1 MRIAMIVGGFPLIS
15 ETFILNQVTGL
26 IDLGHDVQI
35 FARRSNRDL
44 AVHADVHRYGLL
56 QRTHHYDLPAG
67 RGRRV
72 ARAAISLLG
81 GLRRRPGLLRCVN
94 PGRYGTPYNMLNN
107 AMHAPPILRYDPDAI
122 MCHFGTNGIDFIFLK
137 DLLPDV
143 PFVTMFHKGD
153 ILLGDERTP
162 AVYTRLRQHGDAF
175 LAISDSWNR
184 RKLVEFGFDN
194 RRIVTHRIGVDVA
207 RIPFRPRAARGND
220 LDILTVAR
228 LHPEKGLHH
237 GITAAAAL
245 RAARK
250 DLRVRYRI
258 IGGGDAEPD
267 LRALIDRLGVADAVT
282 LLGPQPTAEV
292 LAWMQRSDVFLLPS
306 LAEGTPTVLIEAQAS
321 GLPIVATDVGGVRDI
336 LPDGRSGF
344 LVPGGDSG
352 AMIASLRRLVDQPE
366 RWEEMGRA
374 GRAFVAEHHDIQKL
388 NRTLAELLAR
398 LGAVRRTQAAT
409 TPDVGADPRA
419 VPAER
424 RRP

>member
-26 IDLGHDVQI
+26 IDLGHDVRI
-35 FARRSNRDL
+35 FARRSNRDS

-56 QRTHHYDLPAG
+56 QRTHHYDLPVG
-67 RGRRV
+67 RSQRV

-81 GLRRRPGLLRCVN
+81 GLRHRPGLLRCVR
-94 PGRYGTPYNMLNN
+94 PSRYATPYTLLNN
-107 AMHAPPILRYDPDAI
+107 AMYAPPLLRYDPDAI

-137 DLLPDV
+137 ELLPDV

-153 ILLGDERTP
+153 ILLGDEQTP
-162 AVYTRLRQHGDAF
+162 AVYTRLRQQGDAF

-194 RRIVTHRIGVDVA
+194 RRIVTHRIGVDVT

-228 LHPEKGLHH
+228 LHQEKGLHH
-237 GITAAAAL
+237 GITAVAAL
-245 RAARK
+245 RAART

-267 LRALIDRLGVADAVT
+267 LRALIGRLGVADAVT

-306 LAEGTPTVLIEAQAS
+306 LAEGTPTVLLEAQAS

-344 LVPGGDSG
+344 LAPGDDAG
-352 AMIASLRRLVDQPE
+352 ALIASLNRLVDQPE

-374 GRAFVAEHHDIQKL
+374 GRAFVAEHHDIQRL

-398 LGAVRRTQAAT
+398 LRTARRTRAAT
-409 TPDVGADPRA
+409 SPDLGAHPRV
-419 VPAER
+419 VPSKQ

>member
-1 MRIAMIVGGFPLIS
+1 MRIAMIVGGFPRIA

-26 IDLGHDVQI
+26 IDLGHDVRI
-35 FARRSNRDL
+35 FARRSHPHL
-44 AVHADVHRYGLL
+44 PVQADVHRYGLL
-56 QRTHHYDLPAG
+56 QRTHHYDLPVG

-81 GLRRRPGLLRCVN
+81 GLGRRPGLLRCIN
-94 PGRYGTPYNMLNN
+94 PVRYATPYSMLNN

-122 MCHFGTNGIDFIFLK
+122 ICHFGTNGNDFIFLK
-137 DLLPDV
+137 DLLPHV

-153 ILLGDERTP
+153 ILLGDEQTP
-162 AVYTRLRQHGDAF
+162 AVYTRLRQQGDAF

-194 RRIVTHRIGVDVA
+194 RRIVTHRIGVDVT
-207 RIPFRPRAARGND
+207 RIPFRPRAARGSD

-228 LHPEKGLHH
+228 LHEEKGLHH
-237 GITAAAAL
+237 GITAVAAL
-245 RAARK
+245 RAART
-250 DLRVRYRI
+250 DLRVQYRI

-267 LRALIDRLGVADAVT
+267 LRALIHRLGVADAVM
-282 LLGPQPTAEV
+282 LLGPQPTDDV
-292 LAWMQRSDVFLLPS
+292 LAWMQRSDIFLLPS
-306 LAEGTPTVLIEAQAS
+306 LAEGTPTVLLEAQAS

-344 LVPGGDSG
+344 LVPGDDG
-352 AMIASLRRLVDQPE
+352 AALIAGLNRLVDQPE

-374 GRAFVAEHHDIQKL
+374 GRAFVAEHHDIQRL

-398 LGAVRRTQAAT
+398 LRSAGRTQAAT
-409 TPDVGADPRA
+409 SRDGGADPRA
-419 VPAER
+419 VLAEQ